1 MDSPQQCFST
11 IYVPTLLFFAII
23 LDVLVIRS
31 RNMRFLNT
39 TTLQFEEVPDSSLGV
54 GQNEYAI
61 LSHRWGAAQDE
72 ISFADINESRD
83 ISHKK
88 GFAKLKGFCDL
99 AASLGYRYGWD
110 DSRSFRSFLYR
121 L

>member
-1 MDSPQQCFST
+1 
-11 IYVPTLLFFAII
+11 
-23 LDVLVIRS
+23 
-31 RNMRFLNT
+31 MRFLNT
-39 TTLQFEEVPDSSLGV
+39 CTLQFEEVADSSLGA
-54 GQNEYAI
+54 GQNKYAI

-72 ISFADINESRD
+72 ISFADIDESRD
-83 ISHKK
+83 ISRKK

-110 DSRSFRSFLYR
+110 DSRCFRSFLYC